1 MEDKPMTG
9 EEVLQQ
15 ILGALN
21 GNGMQQAANGVY
33 ELCAYVDSMT
43 HKVEDMTEEIARLRE
58 DIQKMQEDTF
68 TNRLKKSLSEAADRL
83 EKRCEEIKQ
92 QIFEV
97 KESIKNKAGEIMA
110 DFKMRGKAALN
121 RVSEFFCLKDK
132 LVGIRNKVKE
142 GIADTNR
149 TIAKIDSFGKG
160 MREAGQKVANTFRT
174 FADKEEV
181 DYSEKEKKFSKTE
194 VVKKPWQWQK
204 KVYKSM
210 VLHLDAAIDKVEDL
224 SWDVELNRMKDK
236 QVEELDVDYSKDI
249 LPVVAVAEPSE
260 YQYGAEAFETAYPKM
275 KQDKAMEAKEP
286 DMKAP
291 TVPKTGKVR

>member
-43 HKVEDMTEEIARLRE
+43 HKVEDMTDEIARLRE

-83 EKRCEEIKQ
+83 EKRCDEIKQ

-97 KESIKNKAGEIMA
+97 KESIKSKAGEIMA

-121 RVSEFFCLKDK
+121 RVSEFIGLKDK
-132 LVGIRNKVKE
+132 LVGIRNKVKD

-194 VVKKPWQWQK
+194 AAKKPWQWQK
-204 KVYKSM
+204 KVYESM

-224 SWDVELNRMKDK
+224 SRDVELDRMEKKQIDK
-236 QVEELDVDYSKDI
+236 PEQVTDI
-249 LPVVAVAEPSE
+249 RDAIAPVSSVAEPTE
-260 YQYGAEAFETAYPKM
+260 YQFGAEAFEAAYPKM
-275 KQDKAMEAKEP
+275 DSGIKPEA
-286 DMKAP
+286 KAP
-291 TVPKTGKVR
+291 TIPKTGKVR

>member
-58 DIQKMQEDTF
+58 DIQKMQEDTL

-97 KESIKNKAGEIMA
+97 KESIKNKAGEIMT

-121 RVSEFFCLKDK
+121 RVSEFIGLKDK

-142 GIADTNR
+142 GIVFGYVLCWIIYSM
-149 TIAKIDSFGKG
+149 IAG
-160 MREAGQKVANTFRT
+160 T
-174 FADKEEV
+174 
-181 DYSEKEKKFSKTE
+181 KTLS
-194 VVKKPWQWQK
+194 
-204 KVYKSM
+204 Y
-210 VLHLDAAIDKVEDL
+210 LKVEQAFLNHTMLL
-224 SWDVELNRMKDK
+224 SGFPR
-236 QVEELDVDYSKDI
+236 I
-249 LPVVAVAEPSE
+249 
-260 YQYGAEAFETAYPKM
+260 
-275 KQDKAMEAKEP
+275 
-286 DMKAP
+286 
-291 TVPKTGKVR
+291 

>member
-1 MEDKPMTG
+1 MEDKPMIG

-68 TNRLKKSLSEAADRL
+68 TNRLKKLLSEAADRL
-83 EKRCEEIKQ
+83 EKRCDEIKQ

-97 KESIKNKAGEIMA
+97 KESIKSKAGEIMA
-110 DFKMRGKAALN
+110 DFKMRGMAALN
-121 RVSEFFCLKDK
+121 RVSEFIGLKDK

-174 FADKEEV
+174 FADKEQV
-181 DYSEKEKKFSKTE
+181 DYSDKEKKFSKTE
-194 VVKKPWQWQK
+194 VVKKPWKWQK
-204 KVYKSM
+204 KVYESM

-224 SWDVELNRMKDK
+224 SRDVELDRMEKKQIDK
-236 QVEELDVDYSKDI
+236 PEQVTEPRDAIALVPS
-249 LPVVAVAEPSE
+249 VAEPT
-260 YQYGAEAFETAYPKM
+260 QR
-275 KQDKAMEAKEP
+275 P
-286 DMKAP
+286 D
-291 TVPKTGKVR
+291 

>member
-21 GNGMQQAANGVY
+21 GNGMQQAANGLF

-43 HKVEDMTEEIARLRE
+43 HKVEDMTDEIARLRE
-58 DIQKMQEDTF
+58 DIQKMQDDTF

-121 RVSEFFCLKDK
+121 QVSEFIGLKDK

-194 VVKKPWQWQK
+194 VAKKPWQWQK
-204 KVYKSM
+204 KVYESM

-224 SWDVELNRMKDK
+224 SRDVELDRMEKKQIDK
-236 QVEELDVDYSKDI
+236 PEQVTEPRDAI
-249 LPVVAVAEPSE
+249 APVPSVAEPTE
-260 YQYGAEAFETAYPKM
+260 YQFGADAFETAYPKM
-275 KQDKAMEAKEP
+275 DSVIKQDA
-286 DMKAP
+286 KAP
-291 TVPKTGKVR
+291 SVPKTGKVR

>member
-43 HKVEDMTEEIARLRE
+43 HKVEDMTDEIARLRE

-68 TNRLKKSLSEAADRL
+68 TNRLKKSLLEAADRL
-83 EKRCEEIKQ
+83 EKRCDEIKQ

-97 KESIKNKAGEIMA
+97 KESIKSKAGEIMA

-121 RVSEFFCLKDK
+121 RVSEFIGLKDK

-149 TIAKIDSFGKG
+149 TIAKIDAFGVG
-160 MREAGQKVANTFRT
+160 MREAGQKMANTFRT
-174 FADKEEV
+174 FADKETV
-181 DYSEKEKKFSKTE
+181 DYSQKEKRFSKTE
-194 VVKKPWQWQK
+194 LVKKPFSVK
-204 KVYKSM
+204 KKLFEKMENY
-210 VLHLDAAIDKVEDL
+210 LDAAIGRVESL
-224 SWDVELNRMKDK
+224 AQNQERVQE
-236 QVEELDVDYSKDI
+236 
-249 LPVVAVAEPSE
+249 
-260 YQYGAEAFETAYPKM
+260 AEAV
-275 KQDKAMEAKEP
+275 KEN
-286 DMKAP
+286 
-291 TVPKTGKVR
+291 

>member
-1 MEDKPMTG
+1 MTINNKAEWRKAALPEMEETMMEDKPMTG

-58 DIQKMQEDTF
+58 DIQRMQEDTF

-83 EKRCEEIKQ
+83 EKRCDEIKQ

-97 KESIKNKAGEIMA
+97 KESIKSKAGEIMA

-121 RVSEFFCLKDK
+121 RVSEFIGLKDK

-181 DYSEKEKKFSKTE
+181 DYSEKEKS
-194 VVKKPWQWQK
+194 
-204 KVYKSM
+204 
-210 VLHLDAAIDKVEDL
+210 LRLD
-224 SWDVELNRMKDK
+224 
-236 QVEELDVDYSKDI
+236 
-249 LPVVAVAEPSE
+249 
-260 YQYGAEAFETAYPKM
+260 
-275 KQDKAMEAKEP
+275 
-286 DMKAP
+286 
-291 TVPKTGKVR
+291 